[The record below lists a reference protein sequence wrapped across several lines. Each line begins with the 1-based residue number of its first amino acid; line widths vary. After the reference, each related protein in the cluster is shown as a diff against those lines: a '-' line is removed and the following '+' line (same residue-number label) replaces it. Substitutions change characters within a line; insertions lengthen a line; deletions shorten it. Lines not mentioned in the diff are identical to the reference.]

1 LAVTPSRAGAI
12 QIAEATDN
20 TSLSEVQAIRAS
32 LGELTAKIDRID
44 ERLAFVETRMGHI
57 EVSEGHANAVLG
69 QINLRLLQMEQHSKA
84 MNDRLDRIE
93 RHLTNGRVV

>member
-1 LAVTPSRAGAI
+1 MAD
-12 QIAEATDN
+12 ATDN
-20 TSLSEVQAIRAS
+20 IVLEQLRAIRAS
-32 LGELTAKIDRID
+32 LGELTTKIDRLD

-69 QINLRLLQMEQHSKA
+69 QVNLRLLQMEQHGKA

-93 RHLTNGRVV
+93 RQLANSRVSG